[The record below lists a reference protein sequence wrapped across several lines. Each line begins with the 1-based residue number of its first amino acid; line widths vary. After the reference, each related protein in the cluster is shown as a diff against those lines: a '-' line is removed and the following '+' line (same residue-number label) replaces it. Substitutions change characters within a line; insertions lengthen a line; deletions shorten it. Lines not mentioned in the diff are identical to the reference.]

1 MEDGAQQA
9 SGKEQAAKVSEEEQA
24 VCTGEAYREGTRGCF
39 VASGV

>member
-24 VCTGEAYREGTRGCF
+24 VCPGEADREG
-39 VASGV
+39 SGRNPMAAGI